1 MTDPHTR
8 MKYLTGHSQEIR
20 GLLDALRIPC
30 EGIMGIRLLVEPG
43 QIVRLEVERYVTTD
57 EMPEVMQWLLKYGI
71 EAEQLDD

>member
-1 MTDPHTR
+1 

-30 EGIMGIRLLVEPG
+30 DGITGLRLIAEPG
-43 QIVRLEVERYVTTD
+43 QIVRLEVERCVTTD
-57 EMPEVMQWLLKYGI
+57 EMPDVIQWILKYGI